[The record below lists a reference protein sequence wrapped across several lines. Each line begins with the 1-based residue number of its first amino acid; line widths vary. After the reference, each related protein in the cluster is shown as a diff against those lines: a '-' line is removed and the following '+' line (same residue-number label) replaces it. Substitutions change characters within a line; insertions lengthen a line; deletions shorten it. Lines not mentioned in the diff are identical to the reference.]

1 MSQQEQENDN
11 YVPVNEEDMN
21 RQAHEDDE
29 DVRELKQRLKVLSD
43 RKPPENKDELIN
55 HLMARLEYAED
66 AIVACEEVISHE
78 RLNRKTISKEL
89 KQKN

>member
-1 MSQQEQENDN
+1 M
-11 YVPVNEEDMN
+11 
-21 RQAHEDDE
+21 
-29 DVRELKQRLKVLSD
+29 LSD

-78 RLNRKTISKEL
+78 RLNRKTMSKEL
-89 KQKN
+89 KQKNAELREIVNKEKRKLQDKVHDELEVTL